1 MSMMMTREPQQ
12 RQQWHNNQ
20 QFSHN
25 IKMQQPNNT
34 NTNDIYEDEDD
45 SWLSSE
51 DLDLVLREETRNKN
65 WTYRS
70 DSEIKLRLLLSLL
83 ELSFVLV
90 GVCVLDDMVYLGD
103 NVLFVLVGLVRL

>member
-1 MSMMMTREPQQ
+1 
-12 RQQWHNNQ
+12 
-20 QFSHN
+20 
-25 IKMQQPNNT
+25 MQQPNNT
-34 NTNDIYEDEDD
+34 NTNDVHEDEDD
-45 SWLSSE
+45 YWSSSE
-51 DLDLVLREETRNKN
+51 DLDLVLREETINKN